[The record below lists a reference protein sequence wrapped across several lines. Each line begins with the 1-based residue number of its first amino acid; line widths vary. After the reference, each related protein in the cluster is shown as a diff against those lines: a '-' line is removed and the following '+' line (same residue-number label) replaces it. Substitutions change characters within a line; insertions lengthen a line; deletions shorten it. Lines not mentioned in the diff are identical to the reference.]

1 MNGSVGIPLEL
12 VVAADPCA
20 KKIQRA
26 PPDREYF
33 TAQEINFTNREASK
47 PQAESS
53 SASAATAACGKH
65 A

>member
-1 MNGSVGIPLEL
+1 MNGSVSIPLEL
-12 VVAADPCA
+12 VVAADQCA

-33 TAQEINFTNREASK
+33 TDQEVNFTNREASK

-53 SASAATAACGKH
+53 SASAVTAACVKR